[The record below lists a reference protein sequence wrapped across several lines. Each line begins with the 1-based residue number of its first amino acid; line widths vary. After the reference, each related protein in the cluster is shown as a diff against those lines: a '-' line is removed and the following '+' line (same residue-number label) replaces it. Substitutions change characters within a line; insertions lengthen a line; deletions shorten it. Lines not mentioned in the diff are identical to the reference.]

1 MESQAFVLC
10 DNVVKIYKVANLEVV
25 ALQGL
30 DLEVARGEMMALI
43 GSSGSGKSTLLNMI
57 GGLTAPSAGMVRVG
71 GLDLPKMD
79 RRRREQY
86 KRKTVGFLWQ
96 QPGRNLL
103 PYLSALENV
112 EMPMLLNGQEGRK
125 RRRRAI
131 ELLEMVDLADRAHF
145 RPDRLSG
152 GQQQRVALA
161 VALANNPPL
170 LLADEPTG
178 QIDSKSSVQI
188 FGALRRINETYGTTI
203 IVVTHD
209 PLVVKR
215 VDRVVAIS
223 DGRTSAEIRRRNAN
237 GETVPEEEWV
247 ILDPAGRLQLPK
259 LFVQTLSLRERVK
272 VRLEPDHV
280 SVWPRDGERGGEMA
294 APHVPSPLEKFVGT
308 DRRFPA
314 RQTAAAV
321 VTEGLCRTYESGVE
335 KVRALRDVNLSLPV
349 GSLSVVVGP
358 SGSGKTTLLNLIAGL
373 DEPTAGTVSLG
384 GRSLASLSPREKI
397 ELRRQE
403 IGFVHQTIGLLPF
416 LSVEENVGV
425 PLRLLRLANKERRAR
440 VAEALRLVG
449 LLDRAGHRTYELSGG
464 EQQRVAIARALVS
477 WPSLILADEPTGQ
490 LDSRTGADIITLF
503 REIVGQTGIT
513 VAIASH
519 DPHVRQAAD
528 RVYELRDG
536 ELVGSHLPA
545 GQNREGML

>member
-1 MESQAFVLC
+1 MESQVFVLC
-10 DNVVKIYKVANLEVV
+10 DNLVKIYKVADLEVV

-30 DLEVARGEMMALI
+30 DLEVARGEVMALI
-43 GSSGSGKSTLLNMI
+43 GPSGSGKSTLLNVI
-57 GGLTAPSAGMVRVG
+57 GGLDTPSAGTVRVG

-79 RRRREQY
+79 QRQREQY

-112 EMPMLLNGQEGRK
+112 EMPMLLNGQSGTK
-125 RRRRAI
+125 RRRRAM
-131 ELLEMVDLADRAHF
+131 ELLEMVDLVDRARF

-152 GQQQRVALA
+152 GEQQRVALA

-178 QIDSKSSVQI
+178 QIDSKSSTQV
-188 FGALRRINETYGTTI
+188 FDALRRINETYGTTI

-209 PLVVKR
+209 PFVVKR

-237 GETVPEEEWV
+237 GGTVHEEEWV
-247 ILDPAGRLQLPK
+247 ILDQSGRLQLPK
-259 LFVQTLSLRERVK
+259 LFVQTLSFRDRVK

-280 SVWPRDGERGGEMA
+280 SVWPKDSERGAEMA
-294 APHVPSPLEKFVGT
+294 APRVQSRPGGSMGAE
-308 DRRFPA
+308 RWFPA
-314 RQTAAAV
+314 RQTAAAAV

-335 KVRALRDVNLSLPV
+335 KVRALRDVSLSIPP
-349 GSLSVVVGP
+349 GSLSVVIGP

-373 DEPTAGTVSLG
+373 DEPTAGTVSISG
-384 GRSLASLSPREKI
+384 HSLASMSPREKI

-425 PLRLLRLANKERRAR
+425 PLRLLRVSNEERRAR
-440 VAEALRLVG
+440 TSEALRLVG
-449 LLDRAGHRTYELSGG
+449 LLNRAKHRTYELSGG
-464 EQQRVAIARALVS
+464 EQQRAAIARALVS
-477 WPSLILADEPTGQ
+477 QPSLILADEPTGQ
-490 LDSRTGADIITLF
+490 LDSRTGADIVTLF
-503 REIVGQTGIT
+503 RGIVEQTGIT
-513 VAIASH
+513 VVIASH
-519 DPHVRQAAD
+519 DPNIHQAAD

-536 ELVGSHLPA
+536 QLDGSHQLA
-545 GQNREGML
+545 GQNRG